1 MQWKCRLSSATLLP
15 MNTRTFGRTGWEV
28 SEIGFGAWG
37 IGGSQWGG
45 AAEADSM
52 RALHAALDSGITLF
66 DTADVYGDGL
76 SERLI
81 ARLRRERTEPFRVAT
96 KAGRRLD
103 PHTASGYTAENLRGF
118 VDRSLKN
125 LAVER
130 LDLLQL
136 HCPPTEVYYRP
147 EVFAALDDLVTAGK
161 IAFYGVS
168 VERVEEGLKAIEYPH
183 VQSVQIIVNAF
194 RLRPT
199 ELFFEQA
206 VRRRVAVIARVPL
219 ASGMLSGRF
228 TQLTEFPADDHR
240 AFNRGGA
247 VFDSGETFSGVDY
260 ETGLAAV
267 ERLRSLVPAGATLAQ
282 FALRWILAFEAVT
295 CVIPGARHA
304 AQVADNARAADLPP
318 PDAATMAAVQAIYD
332 DAIRPLVHHRW

>member
-1 MQWKCRLSSATLLP
+1 
-15 MNTRTFGRTGWEV
+15 MNTRAFGRTGWKV

-37 IGGSQWGG
+37 IGGGQWGG
-45 AAEADSM
+45 ANDEESM
-52 RALHAALDSGITLF
+52 RALHAALDCGITFF
-66 DTADVYGDGL
+66 DTADVYGDGR

-81 ARLRRERTEPFRVAT
+81 ARLRRERSEPFHVAT
-96 KAGRRLD
+96 KAGRRLS
-103 PHTASGYTAENLRGF
+103 PHVASGYTAENLRGF
-118 VDRSLKN
+118 VDRSLEN
-125 LAVER
+125 LDVER

-147 EVFAALDDLVTAGK
+147 EVFAALDDLVAAGK

-168 VERVEEGLKAIEYPH
+168 VERVEEALKAIEYPH
-183 VQSVQIIVNAF
+183 VQSVQLIFNAF

-206 VRRRVAVIARVPL
+206 VRRKVAVIARVPL

-240 AFNRGGA
+240 AFNREGA
-247 VFDSGETFSGVDY
+247 LFDRGETFSGVDY

-267 ERLRSLVPAGATLAQ
+267 ERLKALVPAGATLAQ

-295 CVIPGARHA
+295 CVIPGARLA
-304 AQVADNARAADLPP
+304 SQVANNASAADLPQ
-318 PDAATMAAVQAIYD
+318 PDAATMAAVQSIYD